1 MPLVKRKQ
9 SMNTSK
15 GLLAGVDPSMLI
27 RRIEREPYRSIF
39 GRLQK
44 RWRDTATAGPKLRE
58 NGVLGNLY
66 VTPLIIEAGLE
77 YRLTGNAEALAHV
90 ESQITMLLARYK
102 DAAVPEKKRRAIVS
116 HSMIALA
123 ADLCRDGLS
132 PAARASLLE
141 LMVDHCLG
149 RHQGHLPFLYYSGGA
164 NIPLAV
170 SIHAAICAL
179 TWGEESGY
187 RGWDAV
193 VEITHDYCRAYLQR
207 GVDSSGFFYEGT
219 GYGHECMYYLALYA
233 QLLLQNG
240 RQNLF
245 LEEPVLE
252 HIPDASL
259 QICLPD
265 RSGLTNIN
273 DMGLIFPWSM
283 PWLLLTARHYRRPDH
298 LGFWQEFCG
307 PDHPERPCGDVVPW
321 YVKTFGADT
330 LRGFEHIPSLA
341 LALLWL
347 DTEAP
352 ATPTVKSAL
361 PVASYAAG
369 TETACFRTS
378 WSHDAV
384 YVNVLGQGRSVSSL
398 THGHADAG
406 HFSLFAYGD
415 YLAIDTGRY
424 NTDEDC
430 HNVVLVDGANHN
442 PTGGG
447 LARNPYHGRLLR
459 FQTSPLVDAICVD
472 AAQVKGCIWANRY
485 CLFVKGE
492 GDAAY
497 FVTVDSLN
505 KNSDQRA
512 FHWQLHT
519 HPDFKIGI
527 ESPHR
532 ATIQGGRTCLDVHF
546 VSPGPDDFS
555 SQPHTLTLR
564 QDAPYWQNGKDK
576 ANPEALKTGLM
587 VTCYQHPRLVAEQ
600 TGICGQ
606 LMAVMAPRRKQDP
619 PTVIRTLPEKRWLAV
634 EVEFGPYVDTLI
646 AAPDHGCIRLPE
658 GPVFAEILLRRRD
671 RQGRLVNEWTM
682 RSLAAG

>member
-1 MPLVKRKQ
+1 
-9 SMNTSK
+9 
-15 GLLAGVDPSMLI
+15 
-27 RRIEREPYRSIF
+27 
-39 GRLQK
+39 
-44 RWRDTATAGPKLRE
+44 RWRDTAALSPALRE
-58 NGVLGNLY
+58 NGVLGNQY
-66 VTPLIIEAGLE
+66 VTPLIVEAGLE

-90 ESQITMLLARYK
+90 ESQIALLLARYK
-102 DAAVPEKKRRAIVS
+102 DAADSKTKRWAVVS
-116 HSMIALA
+116 HNMIALA

-141 LMVDHCLG
+141 LMAEYCIGLHHG
-149 RHQGHLPFLYYSGGA
+149 RIPFLYYSAGA
-164 NIPLAV
+164 NIPLAAN
-170 SIHAAICAL
+170 IHAAVCAL
-179 TWGEESGY
+179 TWGEEAGA
-187 RGWDAV
+187 RGWDEV
-193 VEITHDYCRAYLQR
+193 VDITHDYCRAYLQR
-207 GVDSSGFFYEGT
+207 GVDASGNSYEGT
-219 GYGHECMYYLALYA
+219 GYGHECFYYITLYA

-252 HIPDASL
+252 RIPDASL

-298 LGFWQEFCG
+298 LGFWYEFCG

-347 DTEAP
+347 DSEAP
-352 ATPTVKSAL
+352 ATPIAQSNRLTAH
-361 PVASYAAG
+361 YAPG

-378 WSHDAV
+378 WSPDAV
-384 YVNVLGQGRSVSSL
+384 YANVLGQGRSVSSL

-406 HFSLFAYGD
+406 HFSLFAHGD

-424 NTDEDC
+424 NTDEDR
-430 HNVVLVDGANHN
+430 HNVVLVDGVSHA

-447 LARNPYHGRLLR
+447 LAMNPYHGRLLH
-459 FQTSPLVDAICVD
+459 FQTSPLVDAICAD

-485 CLFVKGE
+485 FLFVKGD

-497 FVTVDSLN
+497 FVTVDSIN
-505 KNSDQRA
+505 KHNDHRT
-512 FHWQLHT
+512 FHWQLNT
-519 HPDFKIGI
+519 HPDFEIGI

-532 ATIQGGRTCLDVHF
+532 AVIRGARTCLDVHF

-555 SQPHTLTLR
+555 NAPHTLTLR
-564 QDAPYWQNGKDK
+564 QDIAYWQSGKDN

-587 VTCYQHPRLVAEQ
+587 VTCYRCPRLVAEQ
-600 TGICGQ
+600 TGLCGQ
-606 LMAVMAPRRKQDP
+606 LMAVMAPRRKQAP
-619 PTVIRTLPEKRWLAV
+619 PTVIRTLVEKRWLAA

-646 AAPDHGCIRLPE
+646 AAPDHGYIRLPD
-658 GPVFAEILLRRRD
+658 GPVYAEILLRRHD
-671 RQGRLVNEWTM
+671 RQGRRVAQWTM
-682 RSLAAG
+682 RSLAGPD